1 MLAGR
6 AEEALGMSSFASCL
20 GTEPVRACWKGRLIR
35 KPLIAAR
42 GAAEI
47 VRRQAFAQ
55 PAGALLRAIP
65 RHVGDHLPGSA
76 AKSNPEPALAFLLAA
91 NEAPEFIEF
100 EHVTFLRGQKRLVQP
115 GKRCGLFFPPS
126 SARSGVQ
133 GPKVRRIARVLMRSH
148 VAARTI
154 CSRSSLL

>member
-42 GAAEI
+42 GATKI
-47 VRRQAFAQ
+47 VRRQTFAQ

-65 RHVGDHLPGSA
+65 KHVGNHLAGSA
-76 AKSNPEPALAFLLAA
+76 AKSNPEPAFAFLLAA
-91 NEAPEFIEF
+91 HKAPEFIEF
-100 EHVTFLRGQKRLVQP
+100 EHIAFLGGQKCFVKPRQ
-115 GKRCGLFFPPS
+115 RCRLFFPPS
-126 SARSGVQ
+126 AAACDSRDQRRAQPRARK
-133 GPKVRRIARVLMRSH
+133 PA
-148 VAARTI
+148 
-154 CSRSSLL
+154 